1 MGATPRRS
9 RRLLDEAEERF
20 IEAAAQ
26 FRKTKPES
34 DWEVGRLKSEL
45 GGLRT
50 ARGAYARAEPLL
62 VEGFEAVTGDVRTNK
77 AVIARARDR
86 LVRLYEAW
94 GRPADAARWRK
105 AEPSALRSRP

>member
-1 MGATPRRS
+1 M
-9 RRLLDEAEERF
+9 
-20 IEAAAQ
+20 
-26 FRKTKPES
+26 
-34 DWEVGRLKSEL
+34 KSEL
-45 GGLRT
+45 GGLQT

-62 VEGFEAVTGDVRTNK
+62 VEGYEAVTGDVRTNE
-77 AVIARARDR
+77 AVIAKARDR